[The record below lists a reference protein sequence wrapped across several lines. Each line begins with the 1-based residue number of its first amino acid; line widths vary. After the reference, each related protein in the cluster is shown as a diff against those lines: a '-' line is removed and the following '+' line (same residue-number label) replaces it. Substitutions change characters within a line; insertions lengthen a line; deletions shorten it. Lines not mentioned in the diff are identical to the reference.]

1 MLKESYEISIKQKNE
16 YVSYVNINK
25 IRLVVYML
33 IAYYKI
39 KILYRRPKFILNVT
53 EILRRLVLNL

>member
-16 YVSYVNINK
+16 YVNYVIINK
-25 IRLVVYML
+25 IRLAVNML

-39 KILYRRPKFILNVT
+39 KILYRRP
-53 EILRRLVLNL
+53 